1 LSRFEKIQA
10 IVAPINPQSGRQASR
25 TVLLSPVPMLT
36 AETIKNQH
44 ADIFTFLHGNLE
56 AMADHCRV
64 PEEAAHGSLVFV
76 SDPAQMTEALRHGP
90 AILIAPSHMAA
101 CIAAIADAQYCCF
114 TVKNI
119 SLGMAVLL
127 KYFDAKRRRFTQWGE
142 RHPTAVVHA
151 EAVIGKGVFLG
162 PYCVIGAGAS
172 IAEECLIG
180 AHAVVENDASVG
192 PRSILHPHVFIGA
205 RCEIGADCEI
215 HPHTSIGSDGF
226 GYSVDASGRSLK
238 ISHLGN
244 VKIGDRVEIGSNC
257 AIDRATLTSTYIRS
271 GTKVDNICHIAHNC
285 DLGENGFFTAG
296 FMMGGSTKIGSRFVT
311 GGNTVVTAHVTVADN
326 VVLQGRSNVTNDV
339 TEAGAYGG
347 YPLQPLKQALKTAV
361 SIGQLNEIRKNL
373 NRVMRHLGLRDKER
387 DGTD

>member
-1 LSRFEKIQA
+1 
-10 IVAPINPQSGRQASR
+10 
-25 TVLLSPVPMLT
+25 MLT
-36 AETIKNQH
+36 AHTIKNQH

-56 AMADHCRV
+56 AKAEHCHV
-64 PEEAAHGSLVFV
+64 PEEATHGSLVYV
-76 SDPAQMTEALRHGP
+76 GDAAQLAEALGHEP
-90 AILIAPSHMAA
+90 AIVIVPAHMAA
-101 CIAAIADAQYCCF
+101 GITAVAAAQYCCF
-114 TVKNI
+114 AVKNI

-127 KYFDAKRRRFTQWGE
+127 KYFDAKSQRFSQWGE
-142 RHPTAVVHA
+142 RHPSAVVHA
-151 EAVIGKGVFLG
+151 EALIGKDVFLG
-162 PYCVIGAGAS
+162 PYCVIGAGAR
-172 IAEECLIG
+172 IGDNCLVG
-180 AHAVVENDASVG
+180 AHTVVENGASIG
-192 PRSILHPHVFIGA
+192 PRTILHPHVFIGA
-205 RCEIGADCEI
+205 GCEVGEDCEI

-226 GYSVDASGRSLK
+226 GYAVDASGRSRK

-257 AIDRATLTSTYIRS
+257 AVDRATLTSTYIRS

-311 GGNTVVTAHVTVADN
+311 GGNTVVTAHVTVADD

-339 TEAGAYGG
+339 TQAGAYGG

-361 SIGQLNEIRKNL
+361 SIGQLNDIRKNL
-373 NRVMRHLGLRDKER
+373 GRVMRHLGLRDKEP